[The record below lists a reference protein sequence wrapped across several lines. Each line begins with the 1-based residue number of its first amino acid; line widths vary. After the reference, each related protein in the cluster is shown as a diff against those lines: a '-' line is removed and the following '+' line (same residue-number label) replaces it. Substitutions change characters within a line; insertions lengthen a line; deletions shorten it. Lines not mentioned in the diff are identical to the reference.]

1 MDRVDGQH
9 HLGQV
14 ELGHLLRQPVL
25 KLTEQRQ
32 QIAAHVVV
40 HDQILA
46 RQGDRQV
53 RFNYGF
59 VSFMCMG
66 FFWSKPYHYCRFAQ
80 RWQAPKRLSAF
91 EGFPKNRC
99 LDGHLCVFLEPWGVS
114 RAKHLL
120 WECGIWNDRQ
130 SWHLNPGSKGEVS
143 LSRFERERRRAASS
157 RSQSLRGRKDS
168 LRPVCR
174 LQSHS
179 FGLLHKCFF
188 LCVLTSVAQF
198 PSILSRVV
206 FCGREVNVLVS
217 VWQHTSYMQRWCR
230 FP

>member
-59 VSFMCMG
+59 VSFMCM
-66 FFWSKPYHYCRFAQ
+66 FFFFG
-80 RWQAPKRLSAF
+80 PKCIITADLHRGGRRQNASQLL
-91 EGFPKNRC
+91 R
-99 LDGHLCVFLEPWGVS
+99 VFLKIDVWM
-114 RAKHLL
+114 
-120 WECGIWNDRQ
+120 GI
-130 SWHLNPGSKGEVS
+130 
-143 LSRFERERRRAASS
+143 
-157 RSQSLRGRKDS
+157 
-168 LRPVCR
+168 
-174 LQSHS
+174 
-179 FGLLHKCFF
+179 
-188 LCVLTSVAQF
+188 CVYF
-198 PSILSRVV
+198 
-206 FCGREVNVLVS
+206 
-217 VWQHTSYMQRWCR
+217 
-230 FP
+230 